1 MADPAPPA
9 ALVGGAAPASRRRRP
24 VRLLFAAALAVL
36 LVLLVLT
43 AAVILDRLLGRTSVV
58 GGVQQQPA
66 SVKYQDGRTHY
77 AAVTHTRS
85 WVFDRHV
92 NYRLYTGSDP
102 SLHYGY
108 FVRLGFGMPEQRPV
122 IKAVKWDDRGVRVTF
137 ASGHEVFVPARHFVG
152 GR

>member
-1 MADPAPPA
+1 M
-9 ALVGGAAPASRRRRP
+9 
-24 VRLLFAAALAVL
+24 
-36 LVLLVLT
+36 LT

-58 GGVQQQPA
+58 GGVQKQPA
-66 SVKYQDGRTHY
+66 SVKYQDGRAHY

-102 SLHYGY
+102 GLHYGY
-108 FVRLGFGMPEQRPV
+108 FVRLGFGAPEQRPV
-122 IKAVKWDDRGVRVTF
+122 IKAVKWDGRGIRVTF
-137 ASGHEVFVPARHFVG
+137 ASGHEVFVPTRYFVG